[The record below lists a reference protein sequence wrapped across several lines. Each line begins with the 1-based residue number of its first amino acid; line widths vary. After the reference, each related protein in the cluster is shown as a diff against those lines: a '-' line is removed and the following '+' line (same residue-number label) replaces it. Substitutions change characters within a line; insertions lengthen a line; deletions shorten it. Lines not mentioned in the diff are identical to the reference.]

1 MPTGGGEC
9 GCSQD
14 GGKRKKKAASK
25 KRELSAYNKFMK
37 TEIQK
42 VKKADPSLSH
52 QEAFKKAAGNWKG
65 KN

>member
-14 GGKRKKKAASK
+14 GGKRKKKAVSK
-25 KRELSAYNKFMK
+25 KRRLTNYNKFMRN
-37 TEIQK
+37 EIQK
-42 VKKADPSLSH
+42 VKKEYPKLTH

-65 KN
+65 KK